1 MTALVELFKVW
12 VPPSTPPC
20 SVDPDQ
26 WSDVKRRQKHSLTQA
41 WAVSVCEQCPF
52 QIECL
57 IDAMTQ
63 EGSSKQSERW
73 GIRGG
78 LFPEERFK
86 MYRVKMLKKK
96 LMKKKRS
103 KR

>member
-1 MTALVELFKVW
+1 
-12 VPPSTPPC
+12 
-20 SVDPDQ
+20 
-26 WSDVKRRQKHSLTQA
+26 
-41 WAVSVCEQCPF
+41 
-52 QIECL
+52 
-57 IDAMTQ
+57 MTQ
-63 EGSSKQSERW
+63 EGASKQSERW

-86 MYRVKMLKKK
+86 MYRIKMLKKK